1 MKFTD
6 SIIISTKAGDGGNG
20 IATFKSSKGKAK
32 LGPDGGDG
40 GHGGDVFMIGSLGL
54 NTLSNLRF
62 KAMYKA
68 ENGVRGGTNN
78 CTGACG
84 DDLYIT
90 VPVGTVIIN
99 TETQKVVGEILNNT
113 DKILVAKGGQRG
125 LGNIHWVSA
134 THQQPEESKPGGKGE
149 EFELQ
154 LELKLV
160 ADVGLAGFPNAG
172 KSTLLSCI
180 SAAKPKI
187 ADYPF
192 TTLIP
197 NLGVV
202 DAGEDSN
209 YNVRSFVMADVPGL
223 IEFASEGKGLGHQF
237 LKHLERTSLITYLV
251 DIADIERTPVEAFL
265 ILKKELAAFST
276 ELGQKHAIIVLNKI
290 DLVDAETVAKWTR
303 ELTGLGHEVL
313 AISAATNKGLA
324 ALKHRLYDLVV
335 EHKNVVSG
343 ISDMSTQAISNFLF
357 DAKETS
363 DFLGLS

>member
-6 SIIISTKAGDGGNG
+6 SIIISIKAGDGGNG

-40 GHGGDVFMIGSLGL
+40 GHGGNVYMIGSLGL

-84 DDLYIT
+84 EDLYIT

-99 TETQKVVGEILNNT
+99 TATQKLVGEVMNT
-113 DKILVAKGGQRG
+113 SDKILVAKGGQRG

-202 DAGEDSN
+202 DAGEDNS

-237 LKHLERTSLITYLV
+237 LKHLERTSLITYMV
-251 DIADIERTPVEAFL
+251 DIADTERTPVEAFL
-265 ILKKELAAFST
+265 ILKKELEAFSR
-276 ELGQKHAIIVLNKI
+276 ELGQKHAIVVLNKT
-290 DLVDAETVAKWTR
+290 DLVDADTVEEWTK
-303 ELTGLGHEVL
+303 EISDLGYEVL
-313 AISAATNKGLA
+313 TISAVTNKGLA

-335 EHKNVVSG
+335 EHKNVLSFDSDKSAEA
-343 ISDMSTQAISNFLF
+343 ISDFLF
-357 DAKETS
+357 DAKETN